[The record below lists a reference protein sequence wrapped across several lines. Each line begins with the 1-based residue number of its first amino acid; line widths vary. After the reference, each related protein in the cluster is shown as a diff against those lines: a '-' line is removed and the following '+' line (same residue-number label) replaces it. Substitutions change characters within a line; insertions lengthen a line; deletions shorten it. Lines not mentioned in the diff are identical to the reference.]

1 MHAKDTLGII
11 VNSNRYFDFVMKLAE
26 AAADNQKQVRMHLVG
41 AGCEFVKTEACI
53 HLSRRVPIT
62 LCAASA
68 KTMAA
73 QDVDRLP
80 ERIALVPSQALMRI
94 LEQCD
99 RHVVF

>member
-1 MHAKDTLGII
+1 DETIARLIESQTVEG
-11 VNSNRYFDFVMKLAE
+11 E
-26 AAADNQKQVRMHLVG
+26 AAVDNQKQVRMHLVG
-41 AGCEFVKTEACI
+41 AGCAFVKTEACI
-53 HLSRRVPIT
+53 HLSRQVPIT

-80 ERIALVPSQALMRI
+80 ERIALVPPQALMRI